1 MGSNMEEWQKRLLDE
16 NIELSNKIIK
26 LFKIIN
32 NYANGSLNFN
42 PNCSIEL
49 LTMQLNA
56 MMNYQN
62 ILRVR
67 IEIEIPREE

>member
-1 MGSNMEEWQKRLLDE
+1 MEEWQKRLLDE
-16 NIELSNKIIK
+16 NIKLSDKIIK
-26 LFKIIN
+26 LSKIIN
-32 NYANGSLNFN
+32 NYANGTLNFK

-56 MMNYQN
+56 MINYQN

>member
-1 MGSNMEEWQKRLLDE
+1 MEDWQKRLIDE
-16 NIELSNKIIK
+16 SIELSGKIIK
-26 LFKIIN
+26 LSKIIN
-32 NYANGSLNFN
+32 KYANGTLNFI

-56 MMNYQN
+56 MMNYHN

-67 IEIEIPREE
+67 IDIEIPRKG

>member
-1 MGSNMEEWQKRLLDE
+1 MEAWKEQLLHEE
-16 NIELSNKIIK
+16 NALST
-26 LFKIIN
+26 KIIN
-32 NYANGSLNFN
+32 LSKTINRIVNENYGFKPKS
-42 PNCSIEL
+42 SIEL

-56 MMNYQN
+56 MTTYQQ

>member
-1 MGSNMEEWQKRLLDE
+1 MEEWQKRLLDE
-16 NIELSNKIIK
+16 NIELSDKIIK
-26 LFKIIN
+26 LSKIIN
-32 NYANGSLNFN
+32 NYANGTLKFK

-62 ILRVR
+62 ILRIR

>member
-1 MGSNMEEWQKRLLDE
+1 MEEWQKRLLDE
-16 NIELSNKIIK
+16 DFALTDKIIK
-26 LFKIIN
+26 LSKIIN
-32 NYANGSLNFN
+32 KIANGNCEFK

-56 MMNYQN
+56 MTVYQQ

-67 IEIEIPREE
+67 IAIEIPREE